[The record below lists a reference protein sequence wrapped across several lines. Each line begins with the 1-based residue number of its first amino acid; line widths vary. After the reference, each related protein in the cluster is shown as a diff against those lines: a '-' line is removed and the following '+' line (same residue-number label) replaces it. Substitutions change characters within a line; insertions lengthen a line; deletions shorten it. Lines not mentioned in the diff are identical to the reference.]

1 MILFSLNAYF
11 GLPSMIRRSAAYTVA
26 PGRYWHDTTAPETA
40 DPSRRSWPSHLR
52 INYYLYSLTLFR
64 SIAFALT
71 YTLIRSKCC
80 IFALSL
86 FRSGSSS
93 SALTYFTS
101 RYYATTNSLRAY
113 IKLGDFSPLSHA
125 GQFYI
130 IEPTEV
136 CGPVIPPCLSA
147 GFRKENMEH
156 GAAGQSALGI

>member
-1 MILFSLNAYF
+1 MLLSSLSTYF
-11 GLPSMIRRSAAYTVA
+11 GLASMIRRSAAYTA
-26 PGRYWHDTTAPETA
+26 TPGQCWHDTPALKAA
-40 DPSRRSWPSHLR
+40 DPFRRSWPSHLR
-52 INYYLYSLTLFR
+52 INYYSYSFTLIR

-80 IFALSL
+80 ILTLTL

-93 SALTYFTS
+93 SALTYSTS
-101 RYYATTNSLRAY
+101 RYYANAKSLRAY

-136 CGPVIPPCLSA
+136 CGPVISPCLSA
-147 GFRKENMEH
+147 G
-156 GAAGQSALGI
+156 